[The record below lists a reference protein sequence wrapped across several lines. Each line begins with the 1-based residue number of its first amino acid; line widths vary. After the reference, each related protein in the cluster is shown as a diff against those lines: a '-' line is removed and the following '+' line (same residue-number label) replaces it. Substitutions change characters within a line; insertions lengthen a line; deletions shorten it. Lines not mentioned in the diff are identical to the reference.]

1 MEQVILPTFIE
12 CSCEFAL
19 LMESSDDSSGKEK
32 KQAMA
37 TCLFVEETLTASLT
51 SSPAPVSRR
60 CHIWTGR
67 YHAGTQ
73 WLSIR
78 ISADPLEQLCNHS
91 PSTSLSTTLSRLLT
105 TSVLSLPI
113 LLPPLPALSASPF
126 HHSMTMC
133 SAS

>member
-1 MEQVILPTFIE
+1 
-12 CSCEFAL
+12 
-19 LMESSDDSSGKEK
+19 
-32 KQAMA
+32 MA
-37 TCLFVEETLTASLT
+37 TWLFVEETLTASLT

-91 PSTSLSTTLSRLLT
+91 PSTSLSTTLSRQAYSPCQFSSRHCLPYLRRRST
-105 TSVLSLPI
+105 TV
-113 LLPPLPALSASPF
+113 
-126 HHSMTMC
+126 
-133 SAS
+133 